1 MPGRPLPHGAALGLA
16 STLGPPYPRAEGA
29 IPSGRQGF
37 PAPERQDNPLA
48 IVAGGLS
55 MGLQRRALQNLRRH
69 LARHFGRM
77 AVLLVTDLASFGAVR
92 AVVRLAADAD
102 VSGRLLSGAARTLV
116 PAHYLAGWQFAA
128 ALILGLAVTGNYGSG
143 DKRRDP
149 SRLLAGCALA
159 SALPLWAPAWG
170 DGLGLVAAQFV
181 TTTVLV
187 WLALVLARLALEAVD
202 AHVIGRQPASSRTI
216 LVGPAEECR
225 ELAGRSAFAKR
236 SEHALLGFVDTASPP
251 AADSLGQTSDLPH
264 LLHELRVE
272 TVVICGPT
280 GDGAFRGAVEH
291 GLTAGCHVFV
301 VPLAFEMEG
310 VQPGLVWKRG
320 QPLVELS
327 AQTLRA
333 QQFLV
338 KRLIDLVGSVAGL
351 IVLSPVFALLAI
363 LVKLDSRGPVFF
375 SQRRA
380 GIGGR
385 PFRMHKIRTMQD
397 GADGL
402 KEALAHLNL
411 SGDPRLFKIAEDP
424 RVTRVGQWLRRWSL
438 DELPQLWNVLVGEMS
453 LVGPRPFFESDLD
466 YYEIHHFGRLGAKP
480 GITGLWQVNGRS
492 AILDFEEVVALDTKY
507 VREWSLLLDLEI
519 LLQTPLALLR
529 RRGAM

>member
-1 MPGRPLPHGAALGLA
+1 LASSPRFEALREGPLPPADAAGAAEAPATGRPILNG
-16 STLGPPYPRAEGA
+16 
-29 IPSGRQGF
+29 
-37 PAPERQDNPLA
+37 
-48 IVAGGLS
+48 AGGLS

-69 LARHFGRM
+69 LARHFSRM
-77 AVLLVTDLASFGAVR
+77 AVLVVTDLASFGALRVLL
-92 AVVRLAADAD
+92 RLLADPDA
-102 VSGRLLSGAARTLV
+102 SGRLVSGGVRTLV
-116 PAHYLAGWQFAA
+116 PADYLAGWQFAT

-143 DKRRDP
+143 DRRRDP

-159 SALPLWAPAWG
+159 TALPLWAPAWG
-170 DGLGLVAAQFV
+170 SGLGLVAAQFA

-187 WLALVLARLALEAVD
+187 WIGLVLARLGLEAVD
-202 AHVIGRQPASSRTI
+202 VRVIGRQPASSRTV
-216 LVGPAEECR
+216 LVGPADDCR
-225 ELAGRSAFAKR
+225 ELAARSVFAKR
-236 SEHALLGFVDTASPP
+236 SEHALVGFVDTTSPP
-251 AADSLGQTSDLPH
+251 AADSLGQASDLPH

-272 TVVICGPT
+272 TLVICGPT
-280 GDGAFRGAVEH
+280 GDGAFRGGVEH
-291 GLTAGCHVFV
+291 GLAAGCHVFV